1 MGIGASE
8 SGRAVLPVALVTG
21 AAQRLGA
28 EICRTLHARGYR
40 IVIHYRS
47 SGAAASELC
56 EALNTLRPESAVTL
70 SADMNSLVDVEALA
84 AKAVSQWQRLDVL
97 VNNASSFYPTP
108 MASVTESQWDD
119 LFGSN
124 LKGAFFLSQALAPAL
139 KKSAGC
145 IVNLVDIYGS
155 KPLKS
160 YPAYSMAKAG
170 VAMMTQSLAL
180 ELAPEV
186 RVNGVSP
193 GAILWPAE
201 ETEYSIQEKQELTQ
215 RVPLR
220 RQGEASDIAQTVA
233 FLVVDAPYISG
244 QIIAVDGGR
253 SVTL

>member
-1 MGIGASE
+1 MTLGAFMADQAMS
-8 SGRAVLPVALVTG
+8 PVALVTG

-28 EICRTLHARGYR
+28 EICRTLHSRGYR
-40 IVIHYRS
+40 IIIHYRH
-47 SGAAASELC
+47 SELAANALC
-56 EALNTLRPESAVTL
+56 DALNRLRAESAVTL
-70 SADMNSLVDVEALA
+70 RADMNSIVDVEALA
-84 AKAVSQWQRLDVL
+84 ENAVWQWQRLDVL
-97 VNNASSFYPTP
+97 VNNASGFYPTP

-139 KKSAGC
+139 KIAGGC
-145 IVNLVDIYGS
+145 IVNLIDIYGS

-180 ELAPEV
+180 ELAPDV

-201 ETEYSIQEKQELTQ
+201 ETEYSLQEKRELTQ

-220 RQGEASDIAQTVA
+220 RQGEAGDIAQTVG
-233 FLVVDAPYISG
+233 FLVADAPYISG

-253 SVTL
+253 SVSL